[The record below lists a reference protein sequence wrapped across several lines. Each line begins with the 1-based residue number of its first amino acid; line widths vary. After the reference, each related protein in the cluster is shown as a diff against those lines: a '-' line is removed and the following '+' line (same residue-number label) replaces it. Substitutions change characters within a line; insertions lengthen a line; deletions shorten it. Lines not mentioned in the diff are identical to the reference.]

1 MADAADIFA
10 TATEA
15 KQLNAAA
22 LRGGEAKEFG
32 RVYRGRYHMPLLP
45 GEDGT
50 KAGGDWVPYGV
61 QRVTNLVGAF
71 EDTRALSVWEQSM
84 TLAGLA
90 LSPEL
95 YEELTLLVHRAASSG
110 ANFELMR
117 ELTELKEALAGDAH
131 DSGKQEASIAGRAK
145 LIARGS
151 AGAQRGTNRHT
162 AWEHRAETGELI
174 GTPDIRAQIV
184 ETERLL
190 AEAGLRRLP
199 YLSERIVRNTEVG
212 AAGKFDD
219 ILFEVSTERLLIADL
234 KSKPTAFYS
243 WMTVDAQLAT
253 YANAD
258 WMLCI
263 GLRGCAHSRENARYQ
278 DGPRRRGVDLTE
290 GVILHVP
297 SDGGPARLERADLV
311 QGWETAKLARQ
322 VIDHRSAGKSAGR
335 HARSAWITR

>member
-1 MADAADIFA
+1 MTDAADVFA

-15 KQLNAAA
+15 KQLNDR
-22 LRGGEAKEFG
+22 LFGKEEKEFG

-45 GEDGT
+45 GESGT
-50 KAGGDWVPYGV
+50 KSGGDWVPYGV

-258 WMLCI
+258 WMLHATKS
-263 GLRGCAHSRENARYQ
+263 GMSGGPAYYTH
-278 DGPRRRGVDLTE
+278 GPRQLGVDLTE